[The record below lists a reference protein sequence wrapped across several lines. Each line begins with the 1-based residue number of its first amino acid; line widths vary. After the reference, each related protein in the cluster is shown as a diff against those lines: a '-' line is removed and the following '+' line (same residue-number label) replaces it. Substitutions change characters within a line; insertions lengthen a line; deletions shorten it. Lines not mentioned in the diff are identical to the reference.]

1 MGRHGTIAGRKE
13 KQDAKRA
20 ATFTKLARAITVAAK
35 NGGDPEYNV
44 SLKHAIDKAKAIN
57 MPSDNIKRAI
67 KKGTGELA
75 GENYETGSFEGYGP
89 AGVAV
94 IVDVLTDNKN
104 RTTAAVKHAFDKF
117 GGNLGTP
124 GCVSYMFSRKGL
136 IVIER
141 TEEIDEEKLM
151 ETALEARMEDLIT
164 YDDSYEVLTGTEE
177 FEEVK
182 QALVS
187 AGYEF
192 IEADIEYLPSMEAEP
207 KDEKDIKNLRKM
219 IDMLEDNDDVQKV
232 YHNSSVELV

>member
-1 MGRHGTIAGRKE
+1 
-13 KQDAKRA
+13 
-20 ATFTKLARAITVAAK
+20 
-35 NGGDPEYNV
+35 
-44 SLKHAIDKAKAIN
+44 
-57 MPSDNIKRAI
+57 
-67 KKGTGELA
+67 
-75 GENYETGSFEGYGP
+75 
-89 AGVAV
+89 
-94 IVDVLTDNKN
+94 
-104 RTTAAVKHAFDKF
+104 
-117 GGNLGTP
+117 
-124 GCVSYMFSRKGL
+124 MFSRKGL

-151 ETALEARMEDLIT
+151 ETALEAGMEDLIT